1 MGGFR
6 RWAALGGAA
15 VLAVGTLTAC
25 GSGSSPDPGASTAS
39 AAAGP
44 AITLY
49 SGRSKELVGPLIEQ
63 IKGTVAV
70 NVAYD
75 KKANQI
81 LEEGD
86 RSPADVYFGQ
96 DAGELGA
103 LAKAGLLE
111 PLPSDIT
118 DKIPAQ
124 YRSGDGTWAATSA
137 RSRVLVYNPAQ
148 VADADLPSGIDGL
161 LDPKFKGKV
170 GYAPTNASFK
180 SFVTALRV
188 LRGEDGAKAWLQ
200 GFLANEPKKFE
211 GNGKILDAVNSGT
224 VASGL
229 INHYYWAQAVKEKG
243 QAAVPSK
250 LKFFDNDP
258 GGLVNL
264 AGAAVLKSSTN
275 KPQAIEFVRQLLTN
289 SSQEYFATKTGE
301 YPVVAGVPF
310 SVPGL
315 PPLAD
320 LKPPKID
327 YAQLSDTQGTE
338 KLLTEVGAL

>member
-15 VLAVGTLTAC
+15 VLAVGSLTAC
-25 GSGSSPDPGASTAS
+25 GSGSTPDAGTSSASS
-39 AAAGP
+39 AGP
-44 AITLY
+44 TITLY
-49 SGRSKELVGPLIEQ
+49 SGRSKELVGPLIDQ
-63 IKGTVAV
+63 IKGAVSV

-81 LEEGD
+81 QEEGS

-111 PLPSDIT
+111 PLPSDIV

-148 VADADLPSGIDGL
+148 LPEADLPTGIDGL

-229 INHYYWAQAVKEKG
+229 INHYYWAQAVQEKG
-243 QAAVPSK
+243 EAGVPSK
-250 LKFFDNDP
+250 LTFFDNDP

-264 AGAAVLKSSTN
+264 AGAAVLKSSTK

-301 YPVVAGVPF
+301 YPVVSGVPF

-315 PPLAD
+315 PPLSA
-320 LKPPKID
+320 LTPPKVD
-327 YAQLSDTQGTE
+327 YAQLADTKGTE
-338 KLLTEVGAL
+338 RLFTEVGAL

>member
-6 RWAALGGAA
+6 RLAALTGTA
-15 VLAVGTLTAC
+15 VLAVGALTAC
-25 GSGSSPDPGASTAS
+25 GSGSSSDTGSSTT
-39 AAAGP
+39 AAAGG
-44 AITLY
+44 ATITLY
-49 SGRSKELVGPLIEQ
+49 SGRSKELVGPLIDQ

-70 NVAYD
+70 TPAYD

-81 LEEGD
+81 LEEGS

-103 LAKAGLLE
+103 LANAGLLE
-111 PLPSDIT
+111 PLPADIT

-124 YRSGDGTWAATSA
+124 YRSADGTWAASSA
-137 RSRVLVYNPAQ
+137 RSRVLVYDPRQLPENELPA
-148 VADADLPSGIDGL
+148 GIDGL
-161 LDPKFKGKV
+161 LDPKFKGRI

-200 GFLANEPKKFE
+200 GFLANEPKKFDS
-211 GNGKILDAVNSGT
+211 NGKILDAVNSGT

-243 QAAVPSK
+243 EAGVPSK

-264 AGAAVLKSSTN
+264 AGAAVLKSSKN

-320 LKPPKID
+320 LKPPKVD
-327 YAQLSDTQGTE
+327 YAELSDTKGTE
-338 KLLTEVGAL
+338 LLLTQVGAL